1 VSKLYFSVL
10 VCLIISAGE
19 FILEVFQMLSSQRDA
34 NWKVEWARETSQFQ
48 IFTLLMGIII
58 FILKPNDTS
67 ERLSQMHEITDDY
80 PEDTQTGDIPGGQ
93 IQLEQIN
100 INSART
106 DSALKVDY
114 VEEEN
119 D

>member
-1 VSKLYFSVL
+1 MMSV
-10 VCLIISAGE
+10 
-19 FILEVFQMLSSQRDA
+19 QRDA

-80 PEDTQTGDIPGGQ
+80 PEYTQTGQ
-93 IQLEQIN
+93 IQLEQI
-100 INSART
+100 
-106 DSALKVDY
+106 
-114 VEEEN
+114 
-119 D
+119 

>member
-1 VSKLYFSVL
+1 
-10 VCLIISAGE
+10 
-19 FILEVFQMLSSQRDA
+19 MMSSQRDA

-58 FILKPNDTS
+58 FILKPNDSS
-67 ERLSQMHEITDDY
+67 ERHSQMYEITDDS
-80 PEDTQTGDIPGGQ
+80 PEDTQSQTGDNHGGQ

-100 INSART
+100 LASART
-106 DSALKVDY
+106 DSALKMDY
-114 VEEEN
+114 V